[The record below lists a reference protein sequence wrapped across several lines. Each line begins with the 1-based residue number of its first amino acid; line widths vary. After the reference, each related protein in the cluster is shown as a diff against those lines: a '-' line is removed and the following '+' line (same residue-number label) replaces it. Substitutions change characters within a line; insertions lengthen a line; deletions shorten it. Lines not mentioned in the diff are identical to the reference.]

1 MTIEWPLQMRNAG
14 SRFTRDCAHR
24 EVNDRDP
31 RLTENMKA
39 DKTEFQLSLEEE
51 GVYFEFLIRT
61 ELAKM
66 HKVADLALID
76 DYPERT
82 ETTLRAIA
90 RGDTIILGCALPA
103 AGGRSG
109 APDVLIKGADSP
121 NAEGKNVY
129 FPADIKNHNPLD
141 ETKTPTS
148 LLTSTFANLKC
159 SEAVESTT
167 TAGKALKD
175 DSLIL
180 AHYWRLLQSLGFAP
194 DGEPFGAII
203 GPRKDLVWRSL
214 VGTLDVYDTEFAS
227 RLSALVALETGAEPQ
242 TRPIWKGEWCDACH
256 WRGVCHERLTNEQ
269 DVSLIKGIGYNRAIA
284 LAEVGVT
291 TWNQLAR
298 SKAEDFS
305 IKGWPK
311 PQKEIDHAKA
321 RDSGSNLPFILRAAI
336 NASIPRAD
344 VEIDFDMESVS
355 EIASTNRPAIVYL
368 WGALL
373 TIRKPE
379 VAALFPDEDEGFRP
393 FDLFNDISENG
404 EANALAEFWT
414 WAQTWLTRGQE
425 HNFSVKFY
433 CYHGSAEM
441 TAMNETS
448 KRWPLDN
455 RLPNEYQIADIKK
468 QIKEQGASAN
478 WVDLEDYVERLIWP
492 TENQGLKTVAKLAGA
507 TWDDADANG
516 STSVAWFNN
525 WYKSKDPAQRA
536 EIANR
541 LLAYNRNDVE
551 ATAHVREWL
560 NNGLESLPPLFPSI
574 TTLD

>member
-1 MTIEWPLQMRNAG
+1 
-14 SRFTRDCAHR
+14 
-24 EVNDRDP
+24 
-31 RLTENMKA
+31 
-39 DKTEFQLSLEEE
+39 
-51 GVYFEFLIRT
+51 
-61 ELAKM
+61 
-66 HKVADLALID
+66 VADLALLE
-76 DYPERT
+76 DYTERT
-82 ETTLRAIA
+82 EATLRAIA
-90 RGDTIILGCALPA
+90 RGDAIILGCVLPA
-103 AGGRSG
+103 TEGRSG

-121 NAEGKNVY
+121 NAKGKNVY
-129 FPADIKNHNPLD
+129 FPADIKNHNPLNK
-141 ETKTPTS
+141 TKTPTS
-148 LLTSTFANLKC
+148 LLTSSFATFRF
-159 SEAVESTT
+159 SDIVESTT
-167 TAGKALKD
+167 TEGNALKD

-180 AHYWRLLQSLGFAP
+180 AHYWRLLESLSFTP

-214 VGTLDVYDTEFAS
+214 VSTLDVYDAEFAS

-242 TRPIWKGEWCDACH
+242 TRPIWKSAWCDDCH
-256 WRGVCHERLTNEQ
+256 WRGVCHERLTDEQ

-291 TWNQLAR
+291 TWDQLANK
-298 SKAEDFS
+298 KAEDFS

-321 RDSGSNLPFILRAAI
+321 RVSGSNLPFTPRAAI

-355 EIASTNRPAIVYL
+355 EIASTGRPAIVYL

-373 TIRKPE
+373 KIRKPM
-379 VAALFPDEDEGFRP
+379 VAALFPDEHEGFRP
-393 FDLFNDISENG
+393 FHLFNDMAENG
-404 EANALAEFWT
+404 EANALAGFWT
-414 WAQTWLTRGQE
+414 WAQSWIARGQE
-425 HNFSVKFY
+425 HNFSVKLY

-441 TAMNETS
+441 TAMNETA

-455 RLPNEYQIADIKK
+455 RLPNEDQIGD
-468 QIKEQGASAN
+468 IKEQIKGHEQSSN

-507 TWDDADANG
+507 TWDEADANG
-516 STSVAWFNN
+516 ATSVAWFNN
-525 WYKSKDPAQRA
+525 WYKSKDPVQRA

-560 NNGLESLPPLFPSI
+560 NNGLESLPPLFQSV